1 VFVCQKPA
9 DCDNTRLV
17 RVISL
22 FPDEKHL
29 VNKMDENETQIKID
43 LKDSVIKEA
52 LSAGVDLRQYSQQ
65 VEQQL
70 HEVLKPIEN
79 SLWLIKF

>member
-1 VFVCQKPA
+1 VFACQKPA
-9 DCDNTRLV
+9 DCDSTWLV
-17 RVISL
+17 QVISL
-22 FPDEKHL
+22 VPDEKQII
-29 VNKMDENETQIKID
+29 KMDENETQIKID

-79 SLWLIKF
+79 SL

>member
-1 VFVCQKPA
+1 MFACQKPA
-9 DCDNTRLV
+9 DCDNTWLV
-17 RVISL
+17 HVISL
-22 FPDEKHL
+22 VPDEKHR
-29 VNKMDENETQIKID
+29 KMDENETQIKID

-79 SLWLIKF
+79 SLWLINV